1 MQQKAFSFRGLRL
14 PPDTLIR
21 GSVPGSRWDPTLL
34 HPVSAIPSDPRGDWK
49 KACNDTAAVIST
61 VFMVLYI
68 YIDIKKFSYILFTF

>member
-49 KACNDTAAVIST
+49 KAWSMIPLLSFPLSLWC
-61 VFMVLYI
+61 YI